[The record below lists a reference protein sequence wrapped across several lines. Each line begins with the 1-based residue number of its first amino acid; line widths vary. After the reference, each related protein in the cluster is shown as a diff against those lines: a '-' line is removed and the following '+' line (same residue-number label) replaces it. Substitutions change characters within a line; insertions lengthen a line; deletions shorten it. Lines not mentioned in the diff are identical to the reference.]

1 MPLKLLLST
10 FTLMLLFSQCGPA
23 SSSKTTANVPTDSF
37 FVLKD
42 SFTVFNKTF
51 TDSIDEYFGKNFN
64 GTVLI
69 AKGHHLFKKAYGTA
83 DGKKRPMPLDGLFQ
97 LASVSKTVTGVATL
111 LLVQQ
116 KKIALDSQVNCYLT
130 DFPYPDVTVRQ
141 LLSHR
146 SGLANYM
153 YYTDTFWHDTTTC
166 MTNKDFYN
174 FMVRNKPKPYLD
186 TNQSFSYCNT
196 NFAFLAVLIEKV
208 SGQSFTQFVRDNIFK
223 PCGMRHSFFYGCQPP
238 EIQKPVMLG
247 RYEKFVYSDRYY
259 LDGILGDKGLYSCV
273 EDLFMFHR
281 GLLDGRLLNKE
292 MLTLMQEPTFNYNVF
307 GGSYG
312 LGFRLKNTPN
322 GQWTYHNGWWRG
334 FWTFFWNRFDKKMC
348 MVILT
353 NNRQSSHVDELK
365 LVDWLYKTN

>member
-1 MPLKLLLST
+1 MLKKLLLFVAISSV
-10 FTLMLLFSQCGPA
+10 FYQCNNPSATAKKKSAA
-23 SSSKTTANVPTDSF
+23 SIDSF
-37 FVLKD
+37 FVLND
-42 SFTVFNKTF
+42 SFIAFNKTF
-51 TDSIDEYFGKNFN
+51 VDSIDEYFGKNFN

-69 AKGHHLFKKAYGTA
+69 AKGDHLFKKAYGTA
-83 DGKKRPMPLDGLFQ
+83 DGRKKPMPLDGLFQ

-111 LLVQQ
+111 LLVQRNQ
-116 KKIALDSQVNCYLT
+116 IALDSLLTVYLP
-130 DFPYPDVTVRQ
+130 DFPYPNVTVRQ

-153 YYTDTFWHDTTTC
+153 YYTDTFWHDTSTC
-166 MTNKDFYN
+166 MTNQDFYD
-174 FMVRNKPKPYLD
+174 FMVKNKPTPYLD

-208 SGQSFTQFVRDNIFK
+208 SGLAFPDFVRENIFK
-223 PCGMRHSFFYGCQPP
+223 PCGMRNSFYYGCQPRA
-238 EIQKPVMLG
+238 IQKPVMFG
-247 RYEKFVYSDRYY
+247 RFEKFVYHERYY
-259 LDGILGDKGLYSCV
+259 LDGILGDKGLYSSV

-281 GLLDGRLLNKE
+281 GLLDGRLLNAE
-292 MLTLMQEPTFNYNVF
+292 LLELMQQPTYDHNIF

-334 FWTFFWNRFDKKMC
+334 FWTFFWNRFDKKIC

-365 LVDWLYKTN
+365 LVDWLYKTQ